1 MSLRKILFSILVL
14 LVDLLGCGL
23 MGYGLYQIWA
33 PLMWIGLGAGCFWL
47 AHCLAAVLE

>member
-1 MSLRKILFSILVL
+1 MKIQKLLCSFFVM

-23 MGYGLYQIWA
+23 MGYGLYKIWE

-47 AHCLAAVLE
+47 AHCLAAMLE